1 MLKGRVPTMAF
12 KFKNRLFALLT
23 AAAMVISAPAA
34 LAQEQTEE
42 NPMEKVETYSNY
54 MQKNMVK
61 AYAHAI
67 ADNFYYGITDEEL
80 LFSVICNTIDNGS
93 FDINSAIKAMIDRL
107 DDQHAAFY
115 TPEEYKAMTE
125 DISGEFSG
133 IGVVITQNDNGVV
146 VLSVYDGSPSAR
158 AGISEGDY
166 IIGVNGTSAEGMT
179 TAEVRSLVVG
189 ETGTDVEIE
198 LRRGDTTFKTVCTR
212 APVTV
217 KHTETKMLSDDIG
230 YLKLTEFSKNSPDE
244 VQAYVDELREKKV
257 KKLVLD
263 LRNNPGGD
271 LDAALAIANIF
282 ISAGKLGELRYKD
295 SEQNKFVYST
305 SYNVPKLNIAVLV
318 NENSASASEF
328 LSMAFQGRNAAKIIG
343 TKTYGKGSMQV
354 LSRLLTGA
362 GMKYTFGEFYSIKG
376 ERVNTIGITPDIMIE
391 NESVKVDES
400 SFEKIDFD
408 SIDDSVNGGKM
419 TLALEQR
426 LNALGYFDEAPDEVF
441 DENTSAAVR
450 SLQLRLGYDATGVP
464 GFYEYLYLNDMSY
477 DFYNVKDNQLAGATE
492 YLESLK

>member
-1 MLKGRVPTMAF
+1 MAY

-23 AAAMVISAPAA
+23 AAAMTLCTPSVFAE
-34 LAQEQTEE
+34 EQTTAPQPAED
-42 NPMEKVETYSNY
+42 PMEKVESYSNY
-54 MQKNMVK
+54 MQKNMIK
-61 AYAHAI
+61 AYAHTI
-67 ADNFYYGITDEEL
+67 ADNYYYGITDEEL

-93 FDINSAIKAMIDRL
+93 FDINSAIEAMINRL
-107 DDQHAAFY
+107 DDKHAAFY

-133 IGVVITQNDNGVV
+133 IGVVITQNGNGVV
-146 VLSVYDGSPSAR
+146 VLSVYDGSPSAK
-158 AGISEGDY
+158 AGIAEGDY
-166 IIGVNGTSAEGMT
+166 IIGVNGTSTEGMT
-179 TAEVRSLVVG
+179 TADVRSLVVG
-189 ETGTDVEIE
+189 ETGSDVEIE

-217 KHTETKMLSDDIG
+217 KHTETKMLSDEIG

-244 VQAYVDELREKKV
+244 VQAYVDELQKNRV

-295 SEQNKFVYST
+295 SDANKFVYST
-305 SYNVPKLNIAVLV
+305 NYNAPKLKIAVLV

-328 LSMAFQGRNAAKIIG
+328 LSMAFQGRGAAEIIG

-362 GMKYTFGEFYSIKG
+362 GMKYTFGEFYSVKG
-376 ERVNTIGITPDIMIE
+376 DRINTIGITPDIAVE
-391 NESVKVDES
+391 NDSVKVDES
-400 SFEKIDFD
+400 AFEKIDFD
-408 SIDDSVNGGKM
+408 KVEEGTSGGKM

-426 LNALGYFDEAPDEVF
+426 LNALGYFDEEPDETF
-441 DENTSAAVR
+441 NESTAAAVR
-450 SLQLRLGYDATGVP
+450 SMQMRLGYDASGIP
-464 GFYEYLYLNDMSY
+464 GFYEYLYLNDISY
-477 DFYNVKDNQLAGATE
+477 DFYKTKDNQLAKATE
-492 YLESLK
+492 YLENLK